1 LAKGKIAAVLAILMI
16 GGVAGYF
23 FYHDYAQGTII
34 LSIQDP
40 PTPQNSNSQHYNSTI
55 LHIYVTL
62 TEIDIHQSGIGITN
76 DTGWTPMVVGFPRVV
91 DMISVVNNPKTL
103 TSTNLATGTYDQ
115 VRFPVGS
122 AIVTFSTVGN
132 VTYTIPSG
140 ILRVSIIGGGFQ
152 SSPGTR
158 TNLLLTLSFSD
169 SEIMAMNGQLT
180 PHLTAQV
187 VG

>member
-1 LAKGKIAAVLAILMI
+1 MG
-16 GGVAGYF
+16 
-23 FYHDYAQGTII
+23 
-34 LSIQDP
+34 
-40 PTPQNSNSQHYNSTI
+40 
-55 LHIYVTL
+55 
-62 TEIDIHQSGIGITN
+62 
-76 DTGWTPMVVGFPRVV
+76 
-91 DMISVVNNPKTL
+91 MISVVNNPKTL

-115 VRFPVGS
+115 VRFPVAS

-132 VTYTIPSG
+132 VTYTVPG
-140 ILRVSIIGGGFQ
+140 GTLKVSIIGGGFQ

-187 VG
+187 VS